1 MTADEAKKELEQNMK
16 LPFGCNVSKET
27 SRMAIQAIET
37 VQKLSERKMTIDAL
51 ENYMQ
56 FEDECVEKGF
66 TLKSVI
72 EARDKQIAKKIEVFN
87 GQATCPNCK
96 YIFGGID
103 VIKNL
108 IMWHMPYCK
117 DCGQKL
123 DWSDEDER

>member
-1 MTADEAKKELEQNMK
+1 MITAIMLI
-16 LPFGCNVSKET
+16 T
-27 SRMAIQAIET
+27 
-37 VQKLSERKMTIDAL
+37 
-51 ENYMQ
+51 
-56 FEDECVEKGF
+56 ED
-66 TLKSVI
+66 I
-72 EARDKQIAKKIEVFN
+72 KKIEVFN

-123 DWSDEDER
+123 DWSDEDEVD

>member
-1 MTADEAKKELEQNMK
+1 
-16 LPFGCNVSKET
+16 
-27 SRMAIQAIET
+27 MAIQAIET
-37 VQKLSERKMTIDAL
+37 VKKLSERKMTIDAL